1 MKTAEEIVLLAEEKA
16 QKQFKEV
23 EEIAF
28 KNECKVIEAYKK
40 NRVALRHFAGS
51 TGYGGGD
58 DGREVLNNVF
68 ADVFG
73 AESAF
78 ATPHILSGTH
88 ALTVALFGIL
98 RPGDLLLSITGK
110 PYDTLDEVL
119 SGGDGS
125 LADFGIKYE
134 AVEMKGDDIDIPA
147 VLDKLSACKPKV
159 VFIQRSRGYSPRN
172 ALSVE
177 KIGEAISAVRSVLPD
192 VCVMVDNCYGEFIET
207 REPTEVGADVIVGS
221 MIKNPGGGLA
231 PTGGYVAGKQKYI
244 EKIAGRVTSPSL
256 GTDIGSYQNGYQYFF
271 QGFFL
276 APHTVC
282 QAVKGSILFAY
293 ALTEAGYKTIP
304 EPQAKCGDIIRDVV
318 LDTEE
323 ELIEF
328 IRQIQLCSP
337 VDSFAYCEPSEMPG
351 YEDKVIMAAG
361 CFVQG
366 ASLELSADSP
376 IRAPYIVY
384 LQGGLT
390 YEHCKYAAINC
401 LKALLKNKQ

>member
-1 MKTAEEIVLLAEEKA
+1 MRTAEEIVAIAEEKA
-16 QKQFKEV
+16 QQQFKEL

-28 KNECKVIEAYKK
+28 YNESKVIEAFKK

-58 DGREVLNNVF
+58 EGRDVLNRVF
-68 ADVFG
+68 ANAFG
-73 AESAF
+73 AESAY

-88 ALTVALFGIL
+88 ALTVALFGVL
-98 RPGDLLLSITGK
+98 RPNDLLLSITGK
-110 PYDTLDEVL
+110 PYDTLDEVIN
-119 SGGDGS
+119 GGDGS
-125 LADFGIKYE
+125 LADFGIKYDCVE
-134 AVEMKGDDIDIPA
+134 MNGDNIDLIAVEK
-147 VLDKLSACKPKV
+147 KLKACTPKV
-159 VFIQRSRGYSPRN
+159 VFLQRSRGYSSRN
-172 ALSVE
+172 ALSVYA
-177 KIGEAISAVRSVLPD
+177 IGEAISVIRKIHPD
-192 VCVMVDNCYGEFIET
+192 VCIMVDNCYGEFIEKK
-207 REPTEVGADVIVGS
+207 EPTEVDADVIVGS

-231 PTGGYVAGKQKYI
+231 PTGGYVAGKTKYI
-244 EKIAGRVTSPSL
+244 DMIAGRVTSPSL

-276 APHTVC
+276 APHTVS

-293 ALTEAGYKTIP
+293 ALNEAGYKTIP

-318 LDTEE
+318 FDNEHDLV
-323 ELIEF
+323 EF

-376 IRAPYIVY
+376 IKAPYIAY

-401 LKALLKNKQ
+401 LKALLK

>member
-1 MKTAEEIVLLAEEKA
+1 MRTAEEIVAIAEEKA
-16 QKQFKEV
+16 QQQFKEV

-28 KNECKVIEAYKK
+28 YNESKVIEAFKK

-58 DGREVLNNVF
+58 EGRDLLNRVF
-68 ADVFG
+68 ANAFG
-73 AESAF
+73 AESAY

-88 ALTVALFGIL
+88 ALTVALFGVL
-98 RPGDLLLSITGK
+98 RPNDLLLSITGK
-110 PYDTLDEVL
+110 PYDTLDEVIN
-119 SGGDGS
+119 GGDGS
-125 LADFGIKYE
+125 LADFGIKYDCVE
-134 AVEMKGDDIDIPA
+134 MNGDNIDLIAVEK
-147 VLDKLSACKPKV
+147 KLKACTPKV
-159 VFIQRSRGYSPRN
+159 VFLQRSRGYSSRN
-172 ALSVE
+172 ALSVYA
-177 KIGEAISAVRSVLPD
+177 IGEAISVIRKIHPD
-192 VCVMVDNCYGEFIET
+192 VCIMVDNCYGEFIEKK
-207 REPTEVGADVIVGS
+207 EPTEVGADVIVGS

-231 PTGGYVAGKQKYI
+231 PTGGYVAGKTKYI
-244 EKIAGRVTSPSL
+244 DMIAGRVTSPSL

-276 APHTVC
+276 APHTVS

-293 ALTEAGYKTIP
+293 ALNEAGYKTIP

-318 LDTEE
+318 FDNEHDLV
-323 ELIEF
+323 EF

-376 IRAPYIVY
+376 IKAPYIAY

-401 LKALLKNKQ
+401 LKALLK

>member
-1 MKTAEEIVLLAEEKA
+1 MRTAEEIVAIAEEKA
-16 QKQFKEV
+16 QQQFKEL

-28 KNECKVIEAYKK
+28 YNESKVIEAFKK

-58 DGREVLNNVF
+58 EGRDVLNRVF
-68 ADVFG
+68 ANAFG
-73 AESAF
+73 AESAY

-88 ALTVALFGIL
+88 ALTVALFGVL
-98 RPGDLLLSITGK
+98 RPNDLLLSITGK
-110 PYDTLDEVL
+110 PYDTLDEVIN
-119 SGGDGS
+119 GGDGS
-125 LADFGIKYE
+125 LADFGIKYDCVE
-134 AVEMKGDDIDIPA
+134 MNGDNIDLIAVEK
-147 VLDKLSACKPKV
+147 KLKACTPKV
-159 VFIQRSRGYSPRN
+159 VFLQRSRGYSSRN
-172 ALSVE
+172 ALSVYA
-177 KIGEAISAVRSVLPD
+177 IGEAISVIRKIHPD
-192 VCVMVDNCYGEFIET
+192 VCIMVDNCYGEFIEKK
-207 REPTEVGADVIVGS
+207 EPTEVGADVIVGS

-231 PTGGYVAGKQKYI
+231 PTGGYVAGKTKYI
-244 EKIAGRVTSPSL
+244 DMIAGRVTSPSL

-276 APHTVC
+276 APHTVS

-293 ALTEAGYKTIP
+293 ALNEAGYKTIP

-318 LDTEE
+318 FDNEHDLV
-323 ELIEF
+323 EF

-376 IRAPYIVY
+376 IKAPYIAY

-401 LKALLKNKQ
+401 LKALLK